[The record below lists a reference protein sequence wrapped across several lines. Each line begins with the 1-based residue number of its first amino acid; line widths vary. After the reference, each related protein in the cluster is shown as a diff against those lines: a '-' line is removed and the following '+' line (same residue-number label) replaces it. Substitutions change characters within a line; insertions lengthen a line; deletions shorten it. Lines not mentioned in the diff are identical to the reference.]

1 MQVENRMDD
10 KVLTTGT
17 GSADGSPP
25 EELRGRV
32 ARLEAELAGLRRA
45 MRTRARIEQ
54 AMGVLAVLHQCS
66 PDTAFQLL
74 VRLSQQHN
82 TKLHH
87 VAQLIV
93 QLAGEHSAAAHTD
106 RLLERL
112 SSDEPASATAPRA
125 AAADGQSQLTADPAL
140 IAAARHLVEA
150 YGPASATGAPSPAV
164 RQALVELYRLL
175 VDRGWIPPYDVLHEM
190 VDRATDGT
198 RAERSG

>member
-1 MQVENRMDD
+1 MDD
-10 KVLTTGT
+10 KVLTTGS
-17 GSADGSPP
+17 GDGSPP

-54 AMGVLAVLHQCS
+54 AMGVLTVLHQCS
-66 PDTAFQLL
+66 PDTAFRLL

-93 QLAGEHSAAAHTD
+93 QLAGEHSTAGHTD

-112 SSDEPASATAPRA
+112 SSAEPPRA
-125 AAADGQSQLTADPAL
+125 AARAGAAEPQPRLTADPAL
-140 IAAARHLVEA
+140 IAAAHQLVDA
-150 YGPASATGAPSPAV
+150 YGPASTPGASSPTV
-164 RQALVELYRLL
+164 RQALVALYQLL
-175 VDRGWIPPYDVLHEM
+175 VDRGWIPPYEVLHDMGEPAA
-190 VDRATDGT
+190 DEQREA
-198 RAERSG
+198 SG